1 MKKGNVLHY
10 ALIITGI
17 VLAYNA
23 LQTLFL
29 SILYLGLW
37 FTEGGGRGD
46 SEYFPSL
53 INYLYLAVQL
63 LAAWWLMM
71 KSGNLSVRIAEKTG
85 ANESFKI
92 MTSSKGLLQVI
103 LIAIGVYFIVLNI
116 TYILNFL
123 IDEFRE
129 QPQYQVNG
137 KPSFVASLIIKVLTI
152 LPAAVLTAYAGELAA
167 YLTKKGAAETVTI
180 EQDIDGITGTDIN
193 EQQ

>member
-10 ALIITGI
+10 TLIITGI

-23 LQTLFL
+23 LQTLFI
-29 SILYLGLW
+29 SILYLGFW

-53 INYLYLAVQL
+53 VNYLYLAVQL
-63 LAAWWLMM
+63 LAAWWLIM
-71 KSGNLSVRIAEKTG
+71 KSGNLSLRIAEKTG

-92 MTSSKGLLQVI
+92 VTTNKGLLQVV
-103 LIAIGVYFIVLNI
+103 LIAIGVYFIILNI

-123 IDEFRE
+123 VDEYRE
-129 QPQYQVNG
+129 RNQYQADA
-137 KPSFVASLIIKVLTI
+137 KSPFVASLLIKVLTI
-152 LPAAVLTAYAGELAA
+152 LPAAVLTAYAGEIAA
-167 YLTKKGAAETVTI
+167 YLTKKGATDTVTI
-180 EQDIDGITGTDIN
+180 EQDIADITGTDIN

>member
-29 SILYLGLW
+29 SILYLGIW

-46 SEYFPSL
+46 SEYFPSFV
-53 INYLYLAVQL
+53 NYLYLAVQL
-63 LAAWWLMM
+63 IAAWWLII
-71 KSGNLSVRIAEKTG
+71 KSGNLSLRIAEKTG
-85 ANESFKI
+85 ATESFKI
-92 MTSSKGLLQVI
+92 AATSRALLQIV
-103 LIAIGVYFIVLNI
+103 LIAIGVYFVILNI

-123 IDEFRE
+123 VDEYRE
-129 QPQYQVNG
+129 RNQYQVDG
-137 KPSFVASLIIKVLTI
+137 KSPFVASLVIKVLTI

-167 YLTKKGAAETVTI
+167 YLTKKAAVETVTI
-180 EQDIDGITGTDIN
+180 EQDIADITGTGSN
-193 EQQ
+193 EPQ